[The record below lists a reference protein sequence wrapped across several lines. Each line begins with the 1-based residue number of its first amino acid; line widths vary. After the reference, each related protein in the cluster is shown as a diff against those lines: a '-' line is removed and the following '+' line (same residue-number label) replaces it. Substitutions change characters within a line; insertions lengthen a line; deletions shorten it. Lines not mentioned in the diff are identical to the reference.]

1 MHFWRSNSQ
10 QSPGR
15 PETQSVLPATSHG
28 SSKARIIYVLTF
40 YLFAAVV
47 QAGAQPRHPR
57 RIDDGETLHV
67 ADDTHT
73 YAKHG
78 RWQVWLYQSG
88 VRIPDHLV
96 SPQYS
101 SWGLMEGGTPESVI
115 KEFRDAQRF
124 EELYLSFFGPGTWG
138 RYTFSNPL
146 GPFVITDQAIENDT
160 SALEMRSQVDGLRI
174 RVNRLIVSALPSLEN
189 NESEGPSSPH
199 KEYFDQIRYALQQV
213 SKLSSQLARPPNQV
227 RYIGQEI
234 ARIGKVVGQAEKDLP
249 KLTASLPTVK
259 LPASTAWMFHTERA
273 GSDGTIEVE
282 VTENGSGAS
291 VQQTWTGGDGGMAG
305 TVTVTTV
312 PFDDIAKVELR
323 PPMTKG
329 GETSTVFVQSGRDS
343 FPETVSSPVRY
354 WAWRMLPAVNLTTTR
369 SFLYLTFRDPA
380 DAQDAYTYFLYHQ
393 ELGR

>member
-10 QSPGR
+10 QSQGA

-28 SSKARIIYVLTF
+28 RSKTRFYVLTF

-47 QAGAQPRHPR
+47 PAGAQQHLARH
-57 RIDDGETLHV
+57 IYEGETLH
-67 ADDTHT
+67 APEDTHT
-73 YAKHG
+73 YAKYG
-78 RWQVWLYQSG
+78 RWQVWLYQGG
-88 VRIPDHLV
+88 VQIPHYAAGL
-96 SPQYS
+96 QYS
-101 SWGLMEGGTPESVI
+101 RWGLIEGGSPESVI

-124 EELYLSFFGPGTWG
+124 EELYLSFFGRGTWG

-146 GPFVITDQAIENDT
+146 GPIVISDQAIENDT
-160 SALEMRSQVDGLRI
+160 TTLEMRSQVDGLCI

-199 KEYFDQIRYALQQV
+199 KEYFDQIRDALQQV

-227 RYIGQEI
+227 HYVGKEI
-234 ARIGKVVGQAEKDLP
+234 ARIGKVVSQAEKDLP
-249 KLTASLPTVK
+249 DIAASLPTVR
-259 LPASTAWMFHTERA
+259 LPTSTTWMFHTERA
-273 GSDGTIEVE
+273 GSDGTIQVE
-282 VTENGSGAS
+282 VTEKGSGVS

-354 WAWRMLPAVNLTTTR
+354 WGWRMLPAVNLTTTR

>member
-1 MHFWRSNSQ
+1 MPFWGSNSL
-10 QSPGR
+10 QSPDKPKAQSALPGTSQGR
-15 PETQSVLPATSHG
+15 
-28 SSKARIIYVLTF
+28 SKTRIYVLTF
-40 YLFAAVV
+40 YLFAALVP
-47 QAGAQPRHPR
+47 ARAQQQLPRH
-57 RIDDGETLHV
+57 IHEGETLHV
-67 ADDTHT
+67 PEDTHA
-73 YAKHG
+73 YAKYG

-101 SWGLMEGGTPESVI
+101 SWGLMEGGTSESVI

-146 GPFVITDQAIENDT
+146 GPIVISDQAIENDT
-160 SALEMRSQVDGLRI
+160 TALEMRSQVDGLRI
-174 RVNRLIVSALPSLEN
+174 RVNRLIGSALPSLEN

-259 LPASTAWMFHTERA
+259 LPASTTWMFHTERA

-282 VTENGSGAS
+282 VTENGSGVS

-305 TVTVTTV
+305 TVTVTTL

-343 FPETVSSPVRY
+343 FPETVSSPVRH
-354 WAWRMLPAVNLTTTR
+354 WAWRILPAVNLTTTR

-380 DAQDAYTYFLYHQ
+380 DAQDAYAFFLYHQ
-393 ELGR
+393 ELRR